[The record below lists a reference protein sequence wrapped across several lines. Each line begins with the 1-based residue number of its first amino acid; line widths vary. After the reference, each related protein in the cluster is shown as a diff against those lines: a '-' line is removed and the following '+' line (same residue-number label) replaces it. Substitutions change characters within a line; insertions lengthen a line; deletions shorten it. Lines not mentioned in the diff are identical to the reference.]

1 LKRITRIQYKD
12 DAEKLV
18 RSELSNA
25 QQKLQRIR
33 DLPVTKLSEAFLV
46 YQELMSSSLSAQA
59 IHLEEYQEKLD
70 VFKTQG
76 RTLISDKF
84 AQIYNRKLNRLEDC
98 ESLKDLLHKSKA
110 FG

>member
-1 LKRITRIQYKD
+1 VSKVSTLQGHLEKELLGIQYKD

-25 QQKLQRIR
+25 QQKYSEFGICT
-33 DLPVTKLSEAFLV
+33 VKLSEAFLV
-46 YQELMSSSLSAQA
+46 YQELMSSSLLSTQA

-84 AQIYNRKLNRLEDC
+84 AQIYNRKLNR
-98 ESLKDLLHKSKA
+98 
-110 FG
+110 FGRL

>member
-1 LKRITRIQYKD
+1 MMQ
-12 DAEKLV
+12 KLV

-46 YQELMSSSLSAQA
+46 YQELMSSSLLSTQA
-59 IHLEEYQEKLD
+59 IHLEEYQKLD

-76 RTLISDKF
+76 RTLISDKVCS
-84 AQIYNRKLNRLEDC
+84 NL
-98 ESLKDLLHKSKA
+98 
-110 FG
+110 

>member
-1 LKRITRIQYKD
+1 
-12 DAEKLV
+12 
-18 RSELSNA
+18 
-25 QQKLQRIR
+25 
-33 DLPVTKLSEAFLV
+33 
-46 YQELMSSSLSAQA
+46 MSSSLSAQA

-98 ESLKDLLHKSKA
+98 ESLKDLLHKKA
-110 FG
+110 KPFDEELADIKANIEQALYSLESSEKSYRDS